1 MTLEI
6 MTFLRTN
13 IIIVLIWVEKMRVV
27 KQTLVRLR
35 ISGVEINRGLRLPAV
50 APTGLDP
57 LSELQAAVRQSLA
70 E

>member
-1 MTLEI
+1 M
-6 MTFLRTN
+6 
-13 IIIVLIWVEKMRVV
+13 MRVV